1 MKPIRSL
8 TTVLLVGSVF
18 PSLIGSA
25 FARAQTLAC
34 PDALSTVEMS
44 LCVGKLL
51 EQKDKQLSI
60 AMQKVAADAAAV
72 PGGQFP
78 TIWKDS
84 LTGFFKTSA
93 DPEDQVAAFQQARRN
108 ACVFMNSLAVQGTG
122 FGIFVSNCEIRLT
135 DALLQSLN

>member
-1 MKPIRSL
+1 MASRSAAL
-8 TTVLLVGSVF
+8 TPLALLS
-18 PSLIGSA
+18 SMLCSA
-25 FARAQTLAC
+25 PAAHAQAGPC
-34 PDALSTVEMS
+34 PDVMSTVERT
-44 LCVGKLL
+44 LCIGRVL

>member
-1 MKPIRSL
+1 MASRSAVL
-8 TTVLLVGSVF
+8 TPLALLS
-18 PSLIGSA
+18 SLLCSA
-25 FARAQTLAC
+25 PAAHAQAGPC
-34 PDALSTVEMS
+34 PDVMSTVERT
-44 LCVGKLL
+44 LCIGRVL

-72 PGGQFP
+72 PGGRFP

-122 FGIFVSNCEIRLT
+122 FGIYVSNCEIRLT